1 MNEERR
7 AEQTRAAFADALAAA
22 QSEAAQRAPRLGA
35 PGEAE
40 VERLRCALGALA
52 AVTEAGLALLDETVR
67 DRSAERIARVYA
79 RCAAIAIAARDRI
92 TADSWLEEAARLA
105 RCEEL
110 LREMAAARA
119 EPERYR
125 QLALGRHLQA
135 RGNERGAR
143 KLWEAMLEGDAP
155 AASAPRNGPRARS
168 EPGAPTNHDEHS
180 GRATPRRDPG
190 SGHATP
196 RRDPGSGH
204 ATPRRDPGS
213 GHATPRRTPP
223 PHREPTPSRVRLQ
236 SDVLARLAAAELAL
250 SPPELSGWPA
260 WQMVRMTRLALLA
273 LSLMV
278 ILGFIVHSC
287 LDEEVPQPRAQ
298 PARPLLLDDER
309 TALQH

>member
-143 KLWEAMLEGDAP
+143 KLWEAMLEGNAP

-180 GRATPRRDPG
+180 GR
-190 SGHATP
+190 
-196 RRDPGSGH
+196 

-298 PARPLLLDDER
+298 PARPLLFDDER

>member
-22 QSEAAQRAPRLGA
+22 QSEASQRAPRLGA

-143 KLWEAMLEGDAP
+143 KLWEAMLEGNAP

-180 GRATPRRDPG
+180 GR
-190 SGHATP
+190 
-196 RRDPGSGH
+196 